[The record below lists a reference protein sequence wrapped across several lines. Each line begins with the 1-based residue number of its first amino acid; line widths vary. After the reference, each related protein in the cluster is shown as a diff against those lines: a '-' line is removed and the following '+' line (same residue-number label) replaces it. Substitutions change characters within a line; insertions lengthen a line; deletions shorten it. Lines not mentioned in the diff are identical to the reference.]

1 MNYHEN
7 LKGIILNK
15 IYKYKINCVH
25 DLPYNCN
32 ILYAGEQNNKIYIW
46 VDIGVCDN
54 TGITDKFT
62 FFYRFTGQEF
72 NSDNSKY
79 ISTIQH
85 SNGLVYHIFYSR
97 ESQWQK

>member
-32 ILYAGEQNNKIYIW
+32 ILYAGEQNNKIYVWID
-46 VDIGVCDN
+46 VGDN
-54 TGITDKFT
+54 PDGIKNKFT
-62 FFYRFTGQEF
+62 FFYVFTGEIVDCE
-72 NSDNSKY
+72 NSIY